1 MNKCDEKPVERSL
14 RYLREELENV
24 NESLFVSERRCLALR
39 LRRQTIINAINDIER
54 EMTRIDSTA
63 NG

>member
-1 MNKCDEKPVERSL
+1 MKETHIERSL
-14 RYLREELENV
+14 RYLREELEDV

-39 LRRQTIINAINDIER
+39 LRRQTIINAINEIER
-54 EMTRIDSTA
+54 EMTRIDPTT

>member
-1 MNKCDEKPVERSL
+1 MNKYDEKPVERSL
-14 RYLREELENV
+14 RYLREELDDV
-24 NESLFVSERRCLALR
+24 NESLNVSERRCLTLR

-54 EMTRIDSTA
+54 EMTRIDSIA

>member
-14 RYLREELENV
+14 RYLREELEDV
-24 NESLFVSERRCLALR
+24 NESLIVSERRCLTLR

-54 EMTRIDSTA
+54 EMTRIDSIA

>member
-1 MNKCDEKPVERSL
+1 MNKYDEKPVERSL
-14 RYLREELENV
+14 RYLHEELEDV
-24 NESLFVSERRCLALR
+24 TESLIVSERRCLTLR
-39 LRRQTIINAINDIER
+39 LRRQTIINAINEIER